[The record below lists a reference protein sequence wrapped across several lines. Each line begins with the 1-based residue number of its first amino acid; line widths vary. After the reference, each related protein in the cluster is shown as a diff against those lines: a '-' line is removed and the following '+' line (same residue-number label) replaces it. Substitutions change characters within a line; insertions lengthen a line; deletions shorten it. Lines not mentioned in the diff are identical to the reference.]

1 MIIAMP
7 MSRGRLAAH
16 FTKAQRIGF
25 FNEYHQLITSFD
37 NPALGGGCRA
47 KSELLSL
54 IKAQKTDIVI
64 VQHIGERMLGK
75 LLAAGIGVSQ
85 GDNGESIEVLLS
97 QTQLLERRLLDAFQG
112 RASLNHAKKDGCC
125 ASGGGCGSAEGGC
138 GSAEGGCG
146 CGGHKPK
153 SEVSS
158 LLQKP
163 ESAQGEAS
171 VSYSGFRP
179 LS

>member
-1 MIIAMP
+1 M
-7 MSRGRLAAH
+7 
-16 FTKAQRIGF
+16 
-25 FNEYHQLITSFD
+25 
-37 NPALGGGCRA
+37 
-47 KSELLSL
+47 
-54 IKAQKTDIVI
+54 I

-75 LLAAGIGVSQ
+75 LLAAGISVSQ
-85 GDNGESIEVLLS
+85 GDNAESIEVLLS
-97 QTQLLERRLLDAFQG
+97 QTQLMERRLLDASQG
-112 RASLNHAKKDGCC
+112 RASLNHAKKGGCC
-125 ASGGGCGSAEGGC
+125 ASGGDC

-146 CGGHKPK
+146 CGGHKPM

-163 ESAQGEAS
+163 ESAQGELAS

>member
-37 NPALGGGCRA
+37 NPAIGGGGCQA
-47 KSELLSL
+47 KSELLGL

-75 LLAAGIGVSQ
+75 LLAAGISVSQ
-85 GDNGESIEVLLS
+85 GDNAESIEVLLS
-97 QTQLLERRLLDAFQG
+97 QTQLLERRLLDASQG
-112 RASLNHAKKDGCC
+112 RASLNHAKKGGCC
-125 ASGGGCGSAEGGC
+125 ADGGGCCSGAS
-138 GSAEGGCG
+138 GGCG
-146 CGGHKPK
+146 CGGHKPM

-163 ESAQGEAS
+163 ESAQGEQAS

>member
-37 NPALGGGCRA
+37 NPALGGGGCRA

-75 LLAAGIGVSQ
+75 LLAAGISVSQ
-85 GDNGESIEVLLS
+85 GDNAESIEVLLN
-97 QTQLLERRLLDAFQG
+97 QTRMLEHRLVDASQG
-112 RASLNHAKKDGCC
+112 RPSLNHAKKGGCC
-125 ASGGGCGSAEGGC
+125 TEGGGC

-153 SEVSS
+153 PEVSS

-163 ESAQGEAS
+163 ESAQDELAS
-171 VSYSGFRP
+171 ASYSGFRP

>member
-54 IKAQKTDIVI
+54 IKAQKTDIVV

-85 GDNGESIEVLLS
+85 GDNGKSIEVLLG
-97 QTQLLERRLLDAFQG
+97 QTKLLERRLLDASQG
-112 RASLNHAKKDGCC
+112 RASLNHAKKGGCC
-125 ASGGGCGSAEGGC
+125 ASGGGC